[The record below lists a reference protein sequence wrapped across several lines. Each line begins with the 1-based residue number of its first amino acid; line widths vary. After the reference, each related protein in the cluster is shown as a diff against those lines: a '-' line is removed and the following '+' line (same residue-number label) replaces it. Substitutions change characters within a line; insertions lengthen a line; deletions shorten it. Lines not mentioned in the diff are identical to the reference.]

1 MIKLVPDPPKN
12 PLTAFYSFGPCQGD
26 TPVFAVRDGFPVDA
40 MLGNACEYLKSASA
54 IASEVVENSPP
65 HLRAL
70 DVRPSTA
77 LSWLGRWWRRRWLG
91 CIGLRCS
98 VSRNRANLAYA

>member
-70 DVRPSTA
+70 ARSTEHSIELARA
-77 LSWLGRWWRRRWLG
+77 LVEASLAGMY
-91 CIGLRCS
+91 
-98 VSRNRANLAYA
+98 RA

>member
-70 DVRPSTA
+70 ARSAEHSIELARA
-77 LSWLGRWWRRRWLG
+77 LVEASLAGMY
-91 CIGLRCS
+91 
-98 VSRNRANLAYA
+98 RAQA

>member
-40 MLGNACEYLKSASA
+40 MLGKGDSDQLLRTPPPQLYLS
-54 IASEVVENSPP
+54 
-65 HLRAL
+65 
-70 DVRPSTA
+70 
-77 LSWLGRWWRRRWLG
+77 
-91 CIGLRCS
+91 
-98 VSRNRANLAYA
+98 

>member
-70 DVRPSTA
+70 ARSAEHSIELARA
-77 LSWLGRWWRRRWLG
+77 LVEASLAGMY
-91 CIGLRCS
+91 
-98 VSRNRANLAYA
+98 RA